1 MIRNKV
7 FRFVC
12 KSGNTFIVLP
22 LCDFITYMALFEKC
36 VIRLFFCNF
45 ILTVLLDI
53 CMCVMIYL

>member
-22 LCDFITYMALFEKC
+22 LCDFITWMALFEKC
-36 VIRLFFCNF
+36 VIRLFFF
-45 ILTVLLDI
+45 L
-53 CMCVMIYL
+53 

>member
-22 LCDFITYMALFEKC
+22 LCDFI
-36 VIRLFFCNF
+36 
-45 ILTVLLDI
+45 LTVLLDI